1 MSTVEGSLRVF
12 LSHTSE
18 LRQYP
23 PRRSFVAAAEQ
34 AVIRAEGTVLDMAYF
49 TAREDQPADYCRE
62 QVGRASI
69 YVGLVGFRYGSPVR
83 DDPERS
89 YTELEFDAATELGL
103 PRLVFLLDEDA
114 VLPLPRTFL
123 ADPVFE
129 DRQQAFRARV
139 KAAGTTVQ
147 LVESPDRLETVL
159 FHALTDLTQ
168 RLIEEAAARRR
179 TASGGGPG
187 GMAVRIAPR
196 PLFLAGR
203 EGLLAGLDSRLAG
216 HQGPGPGVAV
226 LSGMGG
232 AGKTSVAVEYAYRQL
247 DGLGVVWQL
256 PAEEPAALAAGFG
269 ELAARLGAGAG
280 PGAGDPV
287 AQVHALLARRSD
299 WLLLFDNV
307 LHPAAVRG
315 MVPPT
320 GGGQVVI
327 TSQYAHWPGGQ
338 AVEVP
343 MLDRATAAG
352 FLLARTGA
360 GREHGQAAAE
370 LAGELG
376 GLPLALEQAA
386 AYMQAAGRDVGE
398 YLGLFRVRRD
408 ELLDRGEAVGYDKRV
423 ATTWALAF
431 AELGQDGPAVGLL
444 RLAACCAA
452 EDIPLSL
459 LLRPQPGLELE
470 AQVAPLLEPLLEDDL
485 ARDDAVAALRRYSLI
500 SAPRDGRVSVHR
512 LVQAITLAQ
521 LPADAAADGG
531 EPPPR

>member
-203 EGLLAGLDSRLAG
+203 EGLLAGLDARLA
-216 HQGPGPGVAV
+216 
-226 LSGMGG
+226 S
-232 AGKTSVAVEYAYRQL
+232 R
-247 DGLGVVWQL
+247 
-256 PAEEPAALAAGFG
+256 
-269 ELAARLGAGAG
+269 
-280 PGAGDPV
+280 
-287 AQVHALLARRSD
+287 
-299 WLLLFDNV
+299 
-307 LHPAAVRG
+307 
-315 MVPPT
+315 
-320 GGGQVVI
+320 
-327 TSQYAHWPGGQ
+327 
-338 AVEVP
+338 
-343 MLDRATAAG
+343 
-352 FLLARTGA
+352 
-360 GREHGQAAAE
+360 
-370 LAGELG
+370 
-376 GLPLALEQAA
+376 
-386 AYMQAAGRDVGE
+386 
-398 YLGLFRVRRD
+398 
-408 ELLDRGEAVGYDKRV
+408 
-423 ATTWALAF
+423 
-431 AELGQDGPAVGLL
+431 
-444 RLAACCAA
+444 
-452 EDIPLSL
+452 
-459 LLRPQPGLELE
+459 
-470 AQVAPLLEPLLEDDL
+470 
-485 ARDDAVAALRRYSLI
+485 
-500 SAPRDGRVSVHR
+500 
-512 LVQAITLAQ
+512 
-521 LPADAAADGG
+521 
-531 EPPPR
+531 